1 MAKKKIYKDS
11 QNLPASVA
19 DFIKLVVKK
28 MRYRRKVRADVQA
41 ELEAH
46 FEDELRDCKSDEE
59 KQEKAEQ
66 LISDFGDAKLL
77 AVLMR
82 RAKKRCRP
90 LWKKVLVRGLQVF
103 SVIFLYLLI
112 CSSPLIIG
120 RSTISINYADWLTEF
135 IRADR
140 DEADNARPHYE
151 RAMELYVEMPDWL
164 KESTAKWPTDFNDAQ
179 LQLLDS
185 WLQDNRKSLEA
196 LRIAAQ
202 HRCYWNRYQKSGE
215 GRLVET
221 LMPNV
226 MDALPV
232 YSHLAFAMRWQIR
245 LQAYNGNVDSALRD
259 CAILLRVGDHL
270 HGQGLLIE
278 QLVGVAVESRAL
290 GEIGTI
296 LQNVDVSADTLKMV
310 QEELAVQIEEYEP
323 IISLTGEKV
332 FWYDEIQRT
341 FTDDGKGDGRVLVRG
356 LPYVATDD
364 WKDSLFKLL
373 TFSYPSRQETIA
385 QIDEFFEQAG
395 RLLDITPWDLHNES
409 KVANEWSVA
418 HERTNLMLNI
428 LRPAHEHVSQ
438 IAWRL
443 KTHRVGLLTLLAI
456 MRYQKDQGR
465 YPENLNELVS
475 TGYLNNLPRDPF
487 SSGGPLVYKKTDDSF
502 LLYSLGSNFED
513 DGGQPGLDSKG
524 KPRMWSDD
532 GDWVFWPM
540 SDS

>member
-1 MAKKKIYKDS
+1 MVKEKRKSDLK
-11 QNLPASVA
+11 NLPDCVA
-19 DFIKLVVKK
+19 DFIKLVIKK
-28 MRYRRKVRADVQA
+28 MRYRRKVRQDVQA
-41 ELEAH
+41 ELAAH
-46 FEDELRDCKSDEE
+46 FEDELKDYATGEE
-59 KQEKAEQ
+59 KEQKAQ
-66 LISDFGDAKLL
+66 NLITEFGDAKLL
-77 AVLMR
+77 AVLLR

-103 SVIFLYLLI
+103 SIIFLYLLI

-120 RSTISINYADWLTEF
+120 RPTISVNYADWLTEF

-140 DEADNARPHYE
+140 DEADNARPYYE
-151 RAMELYVEMPDWL
+151 KAMELYVEMPDWL
-164 KESTAKWPTDFNDAQ
+164 KESTAKWPTDFNSVQ

-185 WLQDNRKSLEA
+185 WLQDNQESLEA

-215 GRLVET
+215 GRLTET

-226 MDALPV
+226 MNALPV
-232 YSHLAFAMRWQIR
+232 YRYLAFATRWQIR
-245 LQAYNGNVDSALRD
+245 LQAYNGNIDSAFEN
-259 CAILLRVGDHL
+259 CTVLLRVGAHL
-270 HGQGLLIE
+270 HSQGLLIE
-278 QLVGVAVESRAL
+278 QLVGVAVESLAL
-290 GEIGTI
+290 GEIGKI
-296 LQNVDVSADTLKMV
+296 LKNVDVTGDTLKMV
-310 QEELAVQIEEYEP
+310 QEELAVQIEGHEP

-356 LPYVATDD
+356 LPYVVHD
-364 WKDSLFKLL
+364 WKGSLWGLL
-373 TFSYPSRQETIA
+373 TFSYPSRQETISRIDNYFK
-385 QIDEFFEQAG
+385 QIEK
-395 RLLDITPWDLHNES
+395 LLGETPWGLRSECTVE
-409 KVANEWSVA
+409 KEWSKALEQTSLMLKIVGPV
-418 HERTNLMLNI
+418 HERI
-428 LRPAHEHVSQ
+428 SQ
-438 IAWRL
+438 LAWRL
-443 KTHRVGLLTLLAI
+443 KTHRIGLLTLLAI
-456 MRYQKDQGR
+456 IRYQKDQGR

-487 SSGGPLVYKKTDDSF
+487 GDGPLVYKKTDDGF
-502 LLYSLGSNFED
+502 LLYSFGSNLKN

>member
-41 ELEAH
+41 ELVAH
-46 FEDELRDCKSDEE
+46 FEDELRDCKSDQE
-59 KQEKAEQ
+59 KQERAEQ
-66 LISDFGDAKLL
+66 LISDFGNAKLL

-90 LWKKVLVRGLQVF
+90 LWKKVLVRGLQVL

-164 KESTAKWPTDFNDAQ
+164 TASTAKWPTDFNDAQ

-185 WLQDNRKSLEA
+185 WLQDNKESLEA
-196 LRIAAQ
+196 LRMAAQ
-202 HRCYWNRYQKSGE
+202 HPCYWNRYQKSGE
-215 GRLVET
+215 GRLTET

-226 MDALPV
+226 MDALPG
-232 YSHLAFAMRWQIR
+232 YRRLAFAMRWQIR
-245 LQAYNGNVDSALRD
+245 LQAYNGDVDSALRD
-259 CAILLRVGDHL
+259 CAILQRVGEHIQ
-270 HGQGLLIE
+270 GQGLLIE
-278 QLVGVAVESRAL
+278 QLVGVAIEALAL
-290 GEIGTI
+290 GEISTV
-296 LQNVDVSADTLKMV
+296 LQNVDVPADSLKMV
-310 QEELAVQIEEYEP
+310 REELAVQVEEHET

-341 FTDDGKGDGRVLVRG
+341 FTDNGKGDGRVLIRG

-385 QIDEFFEQAG
+385 QINKYFEQAD
-395 RLLDITPWDLHNES
+395 RLFGETPWDLRNES
-409 KVANEWSVA
+409 TVANEWSVNLEQTSFMLKMIGPA
-418 HERTNLMLNI
+418 HERINQL
-428 LRPAHEHVSQ
+428 
-438 IAWRL
+438 AWRL
-443 KTHRVGLLTLLAI
+443 KTHRIGLLTLLAI

-465 YPENLNELVS
+465 YPDNLNELVS
-475 TGYLNNLPRDPF
+475 TGYLNNLPSDPF
-487 SSGGPLVYKKTDDSF
+487 GDGPLVYKKTDDGF